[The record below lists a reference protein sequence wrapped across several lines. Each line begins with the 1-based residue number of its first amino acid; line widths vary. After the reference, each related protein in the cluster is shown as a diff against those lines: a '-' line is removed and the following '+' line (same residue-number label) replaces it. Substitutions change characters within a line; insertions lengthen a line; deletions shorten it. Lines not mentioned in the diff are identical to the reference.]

1 MILFDELGLAEES
14 PKNPLKVL
22 HHRLEYD
29 GKTEG
34 VYFVGISNY
43 SLDAAK
49 ANRALYLSVPNLE
62 DDINMLNN
70 TAQSIVENI
79 SKELIGK
86 KDSKLLFE
94 IISKAYKEYKD
105 FLFYI
110 KEIIIL
116 KQFFQGKKR

>member
-1 MILFDELGLAEES
+1 MISFDELRLAEKS

-34 VYFVGISNY
+34 AYFVGISNY

-49 ANRALYLSVPNLE
+49 ANRALYLLVPNLE
-62 DDINMLNN
+62 DDINMPNN

-79 SKELIGK
+79 SKELIGNK
-86 KDSKLLFE
+86 VNKLLYE
-94 IISKAYKEYKD
+94 IISREYKEYKD
-105 FLFYI
+105 FL
-110 KEIIIL
+110 L
-116 KQFFQGKKR
+116 

>member
-1 MILFDELGLAEES
+1 MISFDELGWAEKS
-14 PKNPLKVL
+14 QKNPLKVL

-49 ANRALYLSVPNLE
+49 ANKALYLLVPNLK

-70 TAQSIVENI
+70 TTQSIVENI
-79 SKELIGK
+79 SKELIGNK
-86 KDSKLLFE
+86 VNKLLYE
-94 IISKAYKEYKD
+94 IISREYKEYKD
-105 FLFYI
+105 FL
-110 KEIIIL
+110 L
-116 KQFFQGKKR
+116 

>member
-1 MILFDELGLAEES
+1 MISFDELRLAEKS

-43 SLDAAK
+43 PLDAAK
-49 ANRALYLSVPNLE
+49 TNRALYLLVPNLE
-62 DDINMLNN
+62 DDINMPNN

-79 SKELIGK
+79 SKELIGNK
-86 KDSKLLFE
+86 VNKLLYE
-94 IISKAYKEYKD
+94 IISREYKEYKD
-105 FLFYI
+105 FL
-110 KEIIIL
+110 L
-116 KQFFQGKKR
+116 